1 LLAHTDE
8 QILAQGRT
16 GNNFYSAQNNNGH
29 KSNDGHNGAFEP
41 EITVFTCNYCGYMS
55 ADSAGALR
63 VQYPPNIR
71 LVRLPCTGK
80 TDVNYIMKAFEAGAD
95 GVYVVGCSL
104 GNCHHVRGNE
114 RGQAR
119 VERVKKLMDEIGL
132 GSERLEMFFVSGS
145 MGATFARHAQEMTKR
160 IRALGPNP
168 LKKEPHLD
176 LEPSPRLWNITGE

>member
-1 LLAHTDE
+1 M
-8 QILAQGRT
+8 
-16 GNNFYSAQNNNGH
+16 GNEYGIGVYIVSDNGYSET
-29 KSNDGHNGAFEP
+29 FEP

-55 ADSAGALR
+55 VDTAGALR
-63 VQYPPNIR
+63 LQYPPNIK

-80 TDVNYIMKAFEAGAD
+80 TDAVYIMKAFEEGAD
-95 GVYVVGCSL
+95 GVYVVGCPL

-119 VERVKKLMDEIGL
+119 VERVKKLLDEIGL

-145 MGATFARHAQEMTKR
+145 MGATFARHAEEMTER

-168 LKKEPHLD
+168 L
-176 LEPSPRLWNITGE
+176 RLKNK